1 MNRMTVVE
9 ILLSLRQQLLKAHA
23 ENDEDELIKLQTVL
37 DRLQIIA
44 EQIDDPKAIGL
55 LDDMLYAVNHL
66 IMQVDFKGLPAIPT
80 PEAIRQLED
89 R

>member
-1 MNRMTVVE
+1 MTVVE